1 MKEADRKLEEV
12 ERLLRKVRLAEP
24 PAELKARIVGT
35 AEKAW
40 KETPA
45 DIPWRI
51 PLRHLGLST
60 AAAVLI
66 VSCANYFSARAV
78 APWQADRPVA
88 ARLQAADFE
97 DMPEGPYSPFVR
109 DLLALGRSPAQSA
122 AALLDYV
129 QKVRATLSGAEQEE
143 GADRPGPNEHE
154 SLKGNGG
161 TMEYWN
167 GGVVADSGPAEP
179 HLSILPPFRYSLLT
193 KGVGTCSEGPEES

>member
-1 MKEADRKLEEV
+1 MKKTDKKLEEV
-12 ERLLRKVRLAEP
+12 EHLLRKVRLAEP

-45 DIPWRI
+45 DILWRI

-97 DMPEGPYSPFVR
+97 DMPEGPYRPFVR

-167 GGVVADSGPAEP
+167 SGILAGLKHPDSHYSNIPAF
-179 HLSILPPFRYSLLT
+179 HHSTLPE
-193 KGVGTCSEGPEES
+193 GVGTCSEGPEES